1 MNILPIEIAEEILS
15 KCSQNALTRVAR
27 ISRLFCTLSE
37 KILYANIHLDTAEY
51 THAVALRGCLRTLS
65 GCIQKADHVKM
76 FDLYIFKALQ
86 ESELD
91 DLCAA
96 LVRMN
101 NLKFLS
107 LDMESYHA
115 SALQNIIKN
124 ALSRSSFS
132 LSALRIPSMMKCD
145 SWIASQQYLEALVI
159 SDYHEA
165 WAAGVEDE
173 TCLRAL
179 ARRLSPLKKN
189 IFVIKNHHGWP
200 NELITLPQT
209 SFCWTMKQAT
219 TTRLF
224 AFSQF
229 ISVLYVFLDS
239 ILDIQWSVDLYTEV
253 SLLFPAIQTLVLVT
267 GDKDLEQIMNSS
279 DITRMITAFSKL
291 RLLRMCSWDGECYD
305 IACQETSLLVAQS

>member
-1 MNILPIEIAEEILS
+1 MNILPVEIAETILS
-15 KCSQNALTRVAR
+15 KCSQNALTRIAR
-27 ISRLFCTLSE
+27 ISRFFCTLSE

-65 GCIQKADHVKM
+65 GCIQKADH
-76 FDLYIFKALQ
+76 

-124 ALSRSSFS
+124 ALRSSFS

-179 ARRLSPLKKN
+179 ARQLSPLKKN

-305 IACQETSLLVAQS
+305 IVCQETSLLAQS